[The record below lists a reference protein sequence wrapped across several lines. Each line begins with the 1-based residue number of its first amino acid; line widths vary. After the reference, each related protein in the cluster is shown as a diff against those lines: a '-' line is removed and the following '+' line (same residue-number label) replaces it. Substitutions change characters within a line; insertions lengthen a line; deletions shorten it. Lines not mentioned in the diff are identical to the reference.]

1 MINHD
6 FIIIIIIIII
16 IIVSIIIIIIIKIW
30 DLRSSLH
37 WIPFILRKK
46 NSA

>member
-6 FIIIIIIIII
+6 FIIIIIII
-16 IIVSIIIIIIIKIW
+16 VSIIIFIKIW

-46 NSA
+46 ISA